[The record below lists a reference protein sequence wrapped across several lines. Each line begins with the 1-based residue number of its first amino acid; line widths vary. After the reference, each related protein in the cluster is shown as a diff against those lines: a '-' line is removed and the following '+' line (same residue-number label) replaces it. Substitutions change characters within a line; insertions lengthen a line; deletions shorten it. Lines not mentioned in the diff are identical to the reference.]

1 VSASFASQSI
11 SASYAP
17 FNQSFQASASWA
29 SQSLSASYAVSASYA
44 PFQGDTTPI
53 GAIMG
58 FATTT
63 APNNWLECDGAAYL
77 TQSFSA
83 LYAAISSSNASASFG
98 FLCDSFGNRDAAGY
112 YFKVPDLR
120 GEFVRGW
127 DHNRGLDT
135 NRIFASIQT
144 ASLGQHYHGVGSFT
158 STGND
163 DIGIIQRTWDDGQT
177 YTARI
182 AYGEANVYGTFAVN
196 NPTAGAALG
205 TTSPLNATTAA
216 PRNVALMYCIKY
228 SNSTNFA
235 SSESSS
241 VAGDVVGTLAST
253 TVVKLRN
260 VPLTSSAPQDGDIL
274 LYDSASNMW
283 YGGSPNIGGAPGK
296 SFWVANP
303 GCVIGDNTRNRI
315 FVYNYE
321 RHSGRRMLVK
331 IDMDSNVVTHQ
342 TQWPTDNWNF
352 NGRIFRKSTDGLL
365 HIMANSDGDIYDY
378 DIDGQVATRLT
389 GSSGAINH
397 LLTPV
402 KISWASGSLRPTIWS
417 LYGGYNAGGNGDVP
431 TFRYYK
437 TYWNGASWT
446 YSVLPSALALDI
458 KSVQNNTE
466 YRKFL
471 AYSTNPGNSSNTL
484 MWDYNYI
491 KKRYYMIDTST
502 GYMHIFT
509 QDTGDIDTNF
519 NTSSI
524 SYSKTIAVS
533 VPSMDS
539 WQDADAEKF
548 IVDYDPD
555 TGEERGICHTRR
567 GNNSLLGVAAYIY
580 WPE

>member
-1 VSASFASQSI
+1 
-11 SASYAP
+11 
-17 FNQSFQASASWA
+17 
-29 SQSLSASYAVSASYA
+29 
-44 PFQGDTTPI
+44 
-53 GAIMG
+53 MG

-77 TQSFSA
+77 TQSFAS

-98 FLCDSFGNRDAAGY
+98 YLCDSFGNRDAAGY

-127 DHNRGLDT
+127 DHNRGIDT
-135 NRIFASIQT
+135 GRLFSSIQT
-144 ASLGQHYHGVGSFT
+144 ASLGTHYHGFGSFDAA
-158 STGND
+158 GND
-163 DIGIIQRTWDDGQT
+163 DAHFILRSWNDGT
-177 YTARI
+177 NYTGRRLT
-182 AYGEANVYGTFAVN
+182 GDSGNNGTVVLN
-196 NPTAGAALG
+196 NPAYALG
-205 TTSPLNATTAA
+205 TTGPVNVSDCY
-216 PRNVALMYCIKY
+216 PRNIALMYCIKY

-235 SSESSS
+235 SSESASI
-241 VAGDVVGTLAST
+241 AGDVVGTLASS

-260 VPLTSSAPQDGDIL
+260 IPITSSAPTDGDIL
-274 LYDSASNMW
+274 LYDSASNVW

-303 GCVIGDNTRNRI
+303 GCVIGDYTRNRI

-331 IDMDSNVVTHQ
+331 IDMDTNVATHQ
-342 TQWPTDNWNF
+342 IQWPQDMWNF

-365 HIMANSDGDIYDY
+365 HIHVHGDGDIYDY
-378 DIDGQVATRLT
+378 DIDGQTVTRLT
-389 GSSGAINH
+389 GTSGAINSR
-397 LLTPV
+397 LTPV
-402 KISWASGSLRPTIWS
+402 KVSWFSGSLRPTVWS
-417 LYGGYNAGGNGDVP
+417 LYGGYSAGGNGDVP

-437 TYWNGASWT
+437 TYWDGASWT

-471 AYSTNPGNSSNTL
+471 CYSTNPGNGANTL

-491 KKRYYMIDTST
+491 KKRYYLMDTAT
-502 GYMHIFT
+502 GYLHIFS
-509 QDTGDIDTNF
+509 QDVGDIDTNF
-519 NTSSI
+519 DTASI
-524 SYSKTIAVS
+524 SYVKTLAVS
-533 VPSMDS
+533 VPSMDT

-555 TGEERGICHTRR
+555 TGEERGICHNRR
-567 GNNSLLGVAAYIY
+567 GNTSLLGVAAYIY
-580 WPE
+580 WPEN